1 MIGRIVTEWVYGGM
15 LAGVMLLCL
24 MPLVTIGWNAALVV
38 TFLQLPVYMLHQYEE
53 HDDDRF
59 RLFINRILGQGSE
72 VLTPGAVFVINVPGV
87 WGVIVFALYLAW
99 FINPGFGLI
108 AVYLTLVNAV
118 VHVVAAGVL
127 RLYNPGLVTAIL
139 LFLPL
144 SVYSLF
150 VFQQSS
156 SGGIGFQALGIA
168 IAVLIHAAI
177 VGYAKTRI

>member
-1 MIGRIVTEWVYGGM
+1 
-15 LAGVMLLCL
+15 
-24 MPLVTIGWNAALVV
+24 
-38 TFLQLPVYMLHQYEE
+38 
-53 HDDDRF
+53 
-59 RLFINRILGQGSE
+59 
-72 VLTPGAVFVINVPGV
+72 V